1 LKILATPFLTIIK
14 GLTALPVSVKILIS
28 LYLTFHEIDVK
39 ILINAFLLYA
49 FKIRII
55 LIGSSVIP
63 YQVLFIKTFVIFLSK
78 GKL

>member
-1 LKILATPFLTIIK
+1 MEATPFLTIIR
-14 GLTALPVSVKILIS
+14 GLTARPVSVKILIS
-28 LYLTFHEIDVK
+28 LCLTFHEMDVK
-39 ILINAFLLYA
+39 ILINAFRRYA

-63 YQVLFIKTFVIFLSK
+63 NQVLFINTFVIFLSK